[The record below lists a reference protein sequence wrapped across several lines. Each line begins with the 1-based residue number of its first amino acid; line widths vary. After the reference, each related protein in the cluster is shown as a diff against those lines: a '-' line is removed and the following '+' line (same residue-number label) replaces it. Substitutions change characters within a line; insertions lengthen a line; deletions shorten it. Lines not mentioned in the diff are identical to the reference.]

1 MKALRS
7 DVWLWD
13 IMESSGKG
21 GYGERVT
28 DKLDDYIEQA
38 GKLEE
43 LTDSLYEG
51 LIGMSFDSMYDSF
64 ISSLMDMEK
73 SAEDLLMTY
82 PNISCRRCCQM
93 PSVNSL
99 VTN

>member
-1 MKALRS
+1 MSVLPTSWMR
-7 DVWLWD
+7 L
-13 IMESSGKG
+13 
-21 GYGERVT
+21 YR
-28 DKLDDYIEQA
+28 A
-38 GKLEE
+38 GRKTGT

-73 SAEDLLMTY
+73 SAEDFADD
-82 PNISCRRCCQM
+82 ISKYFMQACRQM

>member
-1 MKALRS
+1 MQNA
-7 DVWLWD
+7 
-13 IMESSGKG
+13 GKG

-51 LIGMSFDSMYDSF
+51 LTGMSFDSMY
-64 ISSLMDMEK
+64 E
-73 SAEDLLMTY
+73 LL
-82 PNISCRRCCQM
+82 
-93 PSVNSL
+93 
-99 VTN
+99 